1 MRLCDETLWIKVDL
15 SENFNPGGAKPAE
28 ERKLR
33 GAAMVRGGSKG
44 GSPLFQALAGG
55 PLKLTGLAQD
65 SWNLVE
71 DTGDVGKAWTR
82 LPLEGEEESLLQGL
96 RTKQVQGSSLIPPF
110 PCVINFFFFPII

>member
-1 MRLCDETLWIKVDL
+1 MVGL

-28 ERKLR
+28 ERRLR

-44 GSPLFQALAGG
+44 ESPLFQALAGG
-55 PLKLTGLAQD
+55 LSKLTGLVQD

-71 DTGDVGKAWTR
+71 DTGGVGKAWMR

-96 RTKQVQGSSLIPPF
+96 QTKQLRGSSLIPPF
-110 PCVINFFFFPII
+110 HCTRNFFFIIILPTLN